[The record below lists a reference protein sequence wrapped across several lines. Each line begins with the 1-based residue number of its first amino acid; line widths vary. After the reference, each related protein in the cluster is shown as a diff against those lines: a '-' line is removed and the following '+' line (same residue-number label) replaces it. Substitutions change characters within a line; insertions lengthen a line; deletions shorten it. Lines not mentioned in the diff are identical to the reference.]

1 MSGKP
6 AADAAHPSE
15 ETLRRR
21 HRPAR
26 PREDDQPRVN
36 DRIRA
41 TRVLVIDETGEKL
54 GVMDT
59 DHAQIM
65 ARDRK
70 LDLVEVAPQAQP
82 PVCRILDYGKLKYDR
97 QKREAAARRSQK
109 RQQVKE
115 LKVRPKTDDHDLEV
129 KSRRAWSFL
138 EDGHKVRIVVWF
150 RGREHAHHDIGADQ
164 CMRIAEAVDDV
175 GRIEQPPLM
184 EGRNMTMMLAP
195 DA

>member
-1 MSGKP
+1 
-6 AADAAHPSE
+6 
-15 ETLRRR
+15 
-21 HRPAR
+21 
-26 PREDDQPRVN
+26 
-36 DRIRA
+36 
-41 TRVLVIDETGEKL
+41 
-54 GVMDT
+54 MDT